1 MAPPTHD
8 EVKVACAALR
18 SDATKWTTAS
28 DDMTAASGAAAN
40 LVLGLEAFGFAAQ
53 SHGLTEAYAALQSRI
68 AHLLTG
74 ADGEF
79 DKIAGALR
87 TAADAY
93 ESEDAAGAHAMNS
106 IKPGG

>member
-1 MAPPTHD
+1 
-8 EVKVACAALR
+8 
-18 SDATKWTTAS
+18 
-28 DDMTAASGAAAN
+28 
-40 LVLGLEAFGFAAQ
+40 
-53 SHGLTEAYAALQSRI
+53 LQSRI

-79 DKIAGALR
+79 DKVAGALR

-106 IKPGG
+106 IQPGG